1 MAKTINVAEVLV
13 NREISAGIYDMM
25 IYSPEIAVCAKPG
38 QFVMIYTNDSSKLL
52 PRPISICEYDLRD
65 ETLRFVYRVSGK
77 NTGTEQFS
85 KLRPGEKIRFMG
97 PIGNGYDLESI
108 HSLAI
113 KPDESTEEK
122 TAGFWKLEY
131 DMIAVG
137 GGIGIPPMLGLV
149 KEYHYTYPDSKLAA
163 VLGFRSNDI
172 FLADDFRRYCDVY
185 FASDDGKIGTHGNVI
200 DAIKDNDI
208 ISNVIC
214 ACGPMPMLRGVSA
227 YASEKNV
234 KAYVSL
240 EERMACGIGAC
251 LGCVTK
257 TKNKD
262 EHSMVNNTRVCVDG
276 PVFDTEVLDI

>member
-108 HSLAI
+108 RSLAI
-113 KPDESTEEK
+113 KPDDTLEEK

-200 DAIKDNDI
+200 HAIKDNDI

-227 YASEKNV
+227 YASERMSRPMFHLK
-234 KAYVSL
+234 KEWPAVSVH
-240 EERMACGIGAC
+240 ASAA
-251 LGCVTK
+251 
-257 TKNKD
+257 
-262 EHSMVNNTRVCVDG
+262 
-276 PVFDTEVLDI
+276 